1 MTLPVSLY
9 EDEKKRR
16 SLLFLEEISKNP
28 NVTQAELASI
38 LKYQRSSV
46 SESMSKIQALGILK
60 RVGPDKGA
68 HWEIVKEDY

>member
-1 MTLPVSLY
+1 M
-9 EDEKKRR
+9 
-16 SLLFLEEISKNP
+16 SKNP

-46 SESMSKIQALGILK
+46 SESMSKLQALGILK
-60 RVGPDKGA
+60 RVGSKKTG

>member
-1 MTLPVSLY
+1 MTLPVSLC

-16 SLLFLEEISKNP
+16 SLLFLEGISKNP

-46 SESMSKIQALGILK
+46 SESMSKLQALGILK
-60 RVGPDKGA
+60 RVGSKKTGY
-68 HWEIVKEDY
+68 WEIVKEDY

>member
-16 SLLFLEEISKNP
+16 SLLFLGEISKNP

-46 SESMSKIQALGILK
+46 SESMSKLQALGILK
-60 RVGPDKGA
+60 RVGSKKTG